1 MRPQKEKQSESN
13 GIDEMTGFP
22 LPQGWECDFQ
32 TFKDFLINK
41 YDSPRNLPMHE
52 WILTEPL
59 PELIFSLKH
68 HSPTTYLVREGKYPL
83 TKHSPK
89 IFDTESRYVF
99 DATSLQDL
107 YQRFI
112 EVSSTDRK
120 ETH

>member
-1 MRPQKEKQSESN
+1 
-13 GIDEMTGFP
+13 
-22 LPQGWECDFQ
+22 
-32 TFKDFLINK
+32 
-41 YDSPRNLPMHE
+41 MHE

-120 ETH
+120 ETHQSNLKQMWRLNKAFIVRHIYLSMQLKGRRKLQASL